1 MLGLAKSA
9 ITAARLY
16 LMRRRQYDSLELREY
31 FLQRY
36 NIEIGLYSYGCFDP
50 WRMRGPMRV
59 GRYCSIASSVRTA
72 LGNHPMDALTTHP
85 ALYERTFGVV
95 DADIPLDE
103 LLVIEDDVWIGH
115 NATILAGCKHI
126 GRGAIIG
133 AGSIVTRDVEPYSVM
148 AGVPARKVRDRFAP
162 ELAQAID
169 KSRWWELDLSDLRKL
184 LIERRDLVY
193 HPTPESIERWCADKA
208 RM

>member
-103 LLVIEDDVWIGH
+103 LLVIEDD
-115 NATILAGCKHI
+115 
-126 GRGAIIG
+126 
-133 AGSIVTRDVEPYSVM
+133 
-148 AGVPARKVRDRFAP
+148 
-162 ELAQAID
+162 
-169 KSRWWELDLSDLRKL
+169 
-184 LIERRDLVY
+184 
-193 HPTPESIERWCADKA
+193 
-208 RM
+208 